1 MAQICVAIGER
12 VGIAGPRLERLRLAG
27 LLHDVGKLGIADAI
41 LQKPQPLDGGERAEL
56 AGHVQIGHSIL
67 VAAELPAE
75 AEWVLHHHERY
86 DGTGYPSGQRG
97 AEIPLESR
105 IIAVADAFEA
115 MTGERP
121 YHASLSPER
130 ALEELQRHAGGQF
143 DGGCVDALVQAVAED
158 GVVLRR
164 SFSRA

>member
-1 MAQICVAIGER
+1 M
-12 VGIAGPRLERLRLAG
+12 
-27 LLHDVGKLGIADAI
+27 LHD
-41 LQKPQPLDGGERAEL
+41 
-56 AGHVQIGHSIL
+56 
-67 VAAELPAE
+67 
-75 AEWVLHHHERY
+75 HERY

-130 ALEELQRHAGGQF
+130 ALKSCRGTRVASSTEAAWTPSCRRSPG
-143 DGGCVDALVQAVAED
+143 DA
-158 GVVLRR
+158 VVLRR